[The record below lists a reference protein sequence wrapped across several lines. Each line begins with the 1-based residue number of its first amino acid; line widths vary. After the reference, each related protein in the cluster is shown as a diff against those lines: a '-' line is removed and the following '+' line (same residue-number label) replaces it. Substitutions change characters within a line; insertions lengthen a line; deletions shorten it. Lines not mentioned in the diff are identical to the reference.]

1 MMGAGGDAG
10 AAGTAAATAMASRDD
25 RTRAVVSESAGLVP
39 RLLDDVFSRIAAER
53 RADDP
58 MTHGMRVESA
68 SDAIAQ
74 STSGRVVELRVS
86 FVEILNEQFRD
97 LLVGAPNGAVGGR
110 GNHGQMTPAEI
121 EAAQAQVPRIDVR
134 AGADGIVRA
143 RGLTRARCANES
155 DVLELLARGAAMRAT
170 AATRMN
176 QHSSRSHAVLTLEL
190 IRERPSPASVPSVPA
205 AGSSLGRANTNMSNN
220 HKGKSSGSSGSIVTC
235 AKLHL
240 VDLAGSERAK
250 RTGTAGARFKES
262 VRINEVRILNL

>member
-1 MMGAGGDAG
+1 
-10 AAGTAAATAMASRDD
+10 
-25 RTRAVVSESAGLVP
+25 
-39 RLLDDVFSRIAAER
+39 
-53 RADDP
+53 
-58 MTHGMRVESA
+58 
-68 SDAIAQ
+68 
-74 STSGRVVELRVS
+74 
-86 FVEILNEQFRD
+86 
-97 LLVGAPNGAVGGR
+97 
-110 GNHGQMTPAEI
+110 MTPAEI

-205 AGSSLGRANTNMSNN
+205 AGSSLGRASTNMSNN